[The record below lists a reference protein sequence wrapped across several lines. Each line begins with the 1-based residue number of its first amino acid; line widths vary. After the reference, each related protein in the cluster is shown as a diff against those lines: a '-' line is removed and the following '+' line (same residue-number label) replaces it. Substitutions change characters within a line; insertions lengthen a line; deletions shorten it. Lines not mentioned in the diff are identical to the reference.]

1 MKATI
6 EFPEWIDENE
16 WEFVGYGQINVG
28 EYGLLLLDDRDWSI
42 ADCKE
47 FEAGNDTLFRFR
59 KKQKNER
66 ELKGRI
72 NNESI

>member
-1 MKATI
+1 
-6 EFPEWIDENE
+6 
-16 WEFVGYGQINVG
+16 VGYGQINVG